1 MNQQI
6 HMVFVAIAFPLVG
19 CARGP
24 QPAALNEVDGGKP
37 NAGAKVV
44 AILTNEERNRGTK
57 SPDLRLS
64 HRESVERRVPG
75 HSDGEMS
82 HASFFHQGEPVT
94 FIHANEY
101 ETLFMFIGE
110 GEDFREIR
118 PDSASAEEKEFFEKT
133 LRGAKDFDAL
143 GREQFENIDPE

>member
-6 HMVFVAIAFPLVG
+6 HMVFVATAFLLVG
-19 CARGP
+19 CTRGP
-24 QPAALNEVDGGKP
+24 HSEALNEVDGGKSD
-37 NAGAKVV
+37 AGANVA

-57 SPDLRLS
+57 SPDLALS

-75 HSDGEMS
+75 YSDGEMS

-101 ETLFMFIGE
+101 ETHFMFIGE
-110 GEDFREIR
+110 GEDLREIR
-118 PDSASAEEKEFFEKT
+118 RDSASPGEKEFFEKT
-133 LRGAKDFDAL
+133 LQGAKDFDAL

>member
-1 MNQQI
+1 MSQLI
-6 HMVFVAIAFPLVG
+6 HMVFVAIAFLLVG
-19 CARGP
+19 CTRGP
-24 QPAALNEVDGGKP
+24 HSEALNEVDGAKS
-37 NAGAKVV
+37 NAGVKVA
-44 AILTNEERNRGTK
+44 AILTNEDRSRGTK
-57 SPDLRLS
+57 APDLRLS

-75 HSDGEMS
+75 YSDGEMS

-110 GEDFREIR
+110 REDFREIR
-118 PDSASAEEKEFFEKT
+118 RDSVSLEERELFENT
-133 LRGAKDFDAL
+133 LQGAKDFDAL